1 MLTDKSIM
9 YASYELKFSII
20 NIYVN
25 DLLIK
30 LIIMKLIKK
39 VKTTLCKKFNM
50 HDLKETRIIIN
61 MRIIRYKTKRLL
73 TFN

>member
-1 MLTDKSIM
+1 MLTDESIM

-30 LIIMKLIKK
+30 LIIMNLIKEIK
-39 VKTTLCKKFNM
+39 IALYKKFNM
-50 HDLKETRIIIN
+50 HDLRKTRMIIN

-73 TFN
+73 IFN

>member
-9 YASYELKFSII
+9 YASYESRFSII

-30 LIIMKLIKK
+30 LIIINLIKK
-39 VKTTLCKKFNM
+39 IKTALCNEFDI

-61 MRIIRYKTKRLL
+61 MRIIRYKTKKLL

>member
-1 MLTDKSIM
+1 MLTNESIM
-9 YASYELKFSII
+9 YASYESEFSII

-30 LIIMKLIKK
+30 LIIMNLIKK
-39 VKTTLCKKFNM
+39 VKIALCKKFNM
-50 HDLKETRIIIN
+50 HDLKKTRIIIN
-61 MRIIRYKTKRLL
+61 IRIIRYKTKRLL

>member
-1 MLTDKSIM
+1 MLTDESIM

-25 DLLIK
+25 DLFIN
-30 LIIMKLIKK
+30 LIIINLIRE
-39 VKTTLCKKFNM
+39 VKITFCKKFDM
-50 HDLKETRIIIN
+50 HDLKKTRIIIN
-61 MRIIRYKTKRLL
+61 MRIIRYKIKRLL

>member
-1 MLTDKSIM
+1 MLADKSIM
-9 YASYELKFSII
+9 YASYELRFSII

-30 LIIMKLIKK
+30 LIIINLIKEI
-39 VKTTLCKKFNM
+39 KTALCEKFNM
-50 HDLKETRIIIN
+50 HNLKETRVIIN
-61 MRIIRYKTKRLL
+61 IRIIRYKTKRLL

>member
-1 MLTDKSIM
+1 MLINESII
-9 YASYELKFSII
+9 YASYELKFVII

-30 LIIMKLIKK
+30 LIIINLIKE
-39 VKTTLCKKFNM
+39 VKTALCKKFNM
-50 HDLKETRIIIN
+50 YNLKKTRIIIN
-61 MRIIRYKTKRLL
+61 MRIIRYKIKRLL

>member
-1 MLTDKSIM
+1 MLIDESIM

-30 LIIMKLIKK
+30 LIIMNLIKK
-39 VKTTLCKKFNM
+39 AKITLCKKFNM
-50 HDLKETRIIIN
+50 HDLRKARIIIN
-61 MRIIRYKTKRLL
+61 MRIIRYKIKRLL
-73 TFN
+73 MFN

>member
-1 MLTDKSIM
+1 MLTRKSIM
-9 YASYELKFSII
+9 YASYELEFSII

-30 LIIMKLIKK
+30 LIIINLIKK
-39 VKTTLCKKFNM
+39 VKIALCKKFNM
-50 HDLKETRIIIN
+50 HDLKKTRMIIS

-73 TFN
+73 IFN

>member
-1 MLTDKSIM
+1 MLTDESII
-9 YASYELKFSII
+9 YVSYESRFIII

-30 LIIMKLIKK
+30 LIIMNLIKRI
-39 VKTTLCKKFNM
+39 KTALCKKFNM
-50 HDLKETRIIIN
+50 HDLKETRMIIN

-73 TFN
+73 TLN

>member
-1 MLTDKSIM
+1 MLTDESIM
-9 YASYELKFSII
+9 YASYESEFSII

-30 LIIMKLIKK
+30 LIIMNLIKEI
-39 VKTTLCKKFNM
+39 KTALCKRFDM
-50 HDLKETRIIIN
+50 YDLKEARIIIN
-61 MRIIRYKTKRLL
+61 MRIIRHKTKRLL

>member
-1 MLTDKSIM
+1 M

-50 HDLKETRIIIN
+50 RDLKETRIIIN

>member
-9 YASYELKFSII
+9 YASYESEFVVI

-25 DLLIK
+25 DLLITVTLIK
-30 LIIMKLIKK
+30 LLKK
-39 VKTTLCKKFNM
+39 VKTALCKKFNM
-50 HDLKETRIIIN
+50 YDLRKTRIIIN

>member
-9 YASYELKFSII
+9 YISYELKFSII

-30 LIIMKLIKK
+30 LIIMNLIKK
-39 VKTTLCKKFNM
+39 IKIALCKKFNM
-50 HDLKETRIIIN
+50 YNLKKTRIIIN
-61 MRIIRYKTKRLL
+61 IRIIRYKIKRLL